1 MWRKLIVAGTIAVA
15 LFVGTALAV
24 ASQGMPGSPA
34 TSDGTQ
40 TDHWSE
46 METEMGDVWPEMVG
60 HMQDVLGDR
69 FPDMVSHMQS
79 FSFEMGESDM
89 GGVDMRDGWSGMNG

>member
-1 MWRKLIVAGTIAVA
+1 MWRKLIVIGTIAVA

-24 ASQGMPGSPA
+24 ASQGMSSAPA

-46 METEMGDVWPEMVG
+46 METEMGVVWPEMVG
-60 HMQDVLGDR
+60 HMQEVLGDR

-79 FSFEMGESDM
+79 FSLDMGEPGM
-89 GGVDMRDGWSGMNG
+89 GGFDMRDAWSGMNG